1 MMSMPSSLIGFALFK
16 TFSAHLSYPF
26 TPTENGNCLPT
37 PPSAVSQPKLTHN
50 QYSSRLS
57 QSP

>member
-26 TPTENGNCLPT
+26 TPTENGNC
-37 PPSAVSQPKLTHN
+37 PPIHPQ
-50 QYSSRLS
+50 RS
-57 QSP
+57 QSAQTYP